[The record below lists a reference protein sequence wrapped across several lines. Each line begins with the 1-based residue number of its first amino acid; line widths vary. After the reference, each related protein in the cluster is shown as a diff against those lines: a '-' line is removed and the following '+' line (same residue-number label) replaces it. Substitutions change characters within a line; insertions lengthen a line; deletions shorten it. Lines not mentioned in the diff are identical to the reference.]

1 MAAHFSE
8 YMSKKILDKVFV
20 DNVTLPT
27 HASMWVALFHNSGGT
42 TEANLRDNTP
52 VNEISGGGYT
62 RVEIVLTGGASFNAA
77 VVDTVGM
84 KVTNKSQ
91 INFPVI
97 TSAYPGDISHVALFD
112 NSTGGNVIM
121 YSDITTTSVD
131 VGGFVS
137 IGASAFS
144 VNL

>member
-8 YMSKKILDKVFV
+8 YMAKLVLDKIFV

-27 HASMWVALFHNSGGT
+27 HASMWLALFHNSTGT

-52 VNEISGGGYT
+52 INEIADAAYA
-62 RVEIVLTGGASFNAA
+62 RIELVLTGGASFNAA

-84 KVTNKSQ
+84 KVTNKAE
-91 INFPVI
+91 IAFPTAI
-97 TSAYPGDISHVALFD
+97 ADYSGDITHVALFD
-112 NSTGGNVIM
+112 ALTNGNVII
-121 YSDITTTSVD
+121 YSDITATTIVTGEFAQI
-131 VGGFVS
+131 V
-137 IGASAFS
+137 ANALL